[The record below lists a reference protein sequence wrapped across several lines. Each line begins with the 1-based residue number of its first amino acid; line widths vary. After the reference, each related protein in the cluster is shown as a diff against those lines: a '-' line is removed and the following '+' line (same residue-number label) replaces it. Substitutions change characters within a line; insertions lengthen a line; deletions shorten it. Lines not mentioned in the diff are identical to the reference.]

1 MINLRNLNAAMEGFK
16 MEDDDADV
24 TIEQTIEIEVAA
36 DEEVTENVELE
47 EAIDNSEDV
56 VEETEQMLAT
66 LEFAAH
72 AEAVIQEFG
81 WSRPVAT
88 MLNRGQDV
96 RKGIPGDLEVFLGVT
111 MPANESLDMVSSAY
125 DDNTVAA
132 LEGFKET
139 MEKFWKWIK
148 EQAVKIKNFFFR
160 MWERVAA
167 FFVSGLKAS
176 KRLAEMIKKVDIDE
190 AKLKDKKLKIVS
202 FDNLNKTV
210 TGSTMANAVRL
221 VDLLTDVIRATATT
235 LDSDK
240 PYNPI
245 DSTIIANIKTLLVA
259 VFPGASITDEGVITI
274 DKKEAMKKFDEKE
287 QSLADAHWDKNTTSN
302 TAIAEECQRVIN
314 KINSSKVFM
323 NAVKSIEKKA
333 TKFTKVVEGSDSSTY
348 KDAKDNAK
356 KILKFMSGLQK
367 VLSTLSKMMSYAMR
381 QFIRAQR
388 AVLACRK

>member
-1 MINLRNLNAAMEGFK
+1 MISLRNFNVATENFIMA
-16 MEDDDADV
+16 DDIDKIID
-24 TIEQTIEIEVAA
+24 IETTV

-47 EAIDNSEDV
+47 EAIDNSEDII
-56 VEETEQMLAT
+56 EETEQMLAT

-148 EQAVKIKNFFFR
+148 EQAVKIKDSFLK
-160 MWERVAA
+160 MWERIT
-167 FFVSGLKAS
+167 FFFMNGLKVS
-176 KRLAEMIKKVDIDE
+176 KRLAEAIKRADIDE
-190 AKLKDKKLKIVS
+190 QKLKEKKFK
-202 FDNLNKTV
+202 
-210 TGSTMANAVRL
+210 
-221 VDLLTDVIRATATT
+221 VIRYVNMHKEAIWLTMSRITHLIDVLTNNIKSTVTT

-240 PYNPI
+240 PYNPMSPEKI
-245 DSTIIANIKTLLVA
+245 AEIKRILHRAFPTANI
-259 VFPGASITDEGVITI
+259 TDNGVIEVNKYDVIYSFYREELTLA
-274 DKKEAMKKFDEKE
+274 EAG
-287 QSLADAHWDKNTTSN
+287 WDKTRASN
-302 TAIAEECQRVIN
+302 TEIVEKCQKIIDHIN
-314 KINSSKVFM
+314 VTKEFINAAKV
-323 NAVKSIEKKA
+323 IEKKA
-333 TKFTKVVEGSDSSTY
+333 TKFTKTIEGSDSSAY
-348 KDAKDNAK
+348 KDAKENAK
-356 KILKFMSGLQK
+356 KLLNFMNNIYKF
-367 VLSTLSKMMSYAMR
+367 LSLLSKTMSNAIR